1 MVNDITMNDKKN
13 DHHVQLLIFVG
24 GYLVV
29 CVCVCLSN
37 AEGYIFHVV
46 LKGTLSRYGVCVNWS

>member
-46 LKGTLSRYGVCVNWS
+46 LKGTLSRYGVC